1 MSGSQGLYYLGV
13 PVPMFKSEIFEGPY
27 SGCVLFKVCVP
38 MFESEVCRGQFQG
51 LRVYEFL

>member
-13 PVPMFKSEIFEGPY
+13 PVPIFKSEIFEGPY

-38 MFESEVCRGQFQG
+38 IFESEVCRGQFQG

>member
-13 PVPMFKSEIFEGPY
+13 PVPIFKSEIFDGPC
-27 SGCVLFKVCVP
+27 SGYILFKVCVP

-51 LRVYEFL
+51 LRVCEFL